1 MRRLPGWMILILAI
15 LAGLL
20 MWVGIMVE
28 DEVGPIPIILASI
41 WIVFVL
47 VSAGRMFA
55 PESRRQALRAGEPGR
70 ARRRRPPG
78 GGEPAPAGGPA
89 GWGGGSGACPGR

>member
-1 MRRLPGWMILILAI
+1 MILILAI

-20 MWVGIMVE
+20 MWIGIMVE
-28 DEVGPIPIILASI
+28 DEVGPIPIILASL

-55 PESRRQALRAGEPGR
+55 PESRR
-70 ARRRRPPG
+70 
-78 GGEPAPAGGPA
+78 
-89 GWGGGSGACPGR
+89 